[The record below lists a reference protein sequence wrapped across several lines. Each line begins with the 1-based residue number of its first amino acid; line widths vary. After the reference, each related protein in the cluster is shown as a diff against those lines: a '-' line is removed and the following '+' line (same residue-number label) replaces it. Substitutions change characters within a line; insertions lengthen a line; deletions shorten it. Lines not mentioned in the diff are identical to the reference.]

1 MIVFS
6 CVIAGAVL
14 RISSCNSWLF
24 VCIQNRNK
32 RTIAIRPYITVI
44 HKLRTNWLFERL
56 HRPLTLMNKLRDL
69 DLYLII
75 RCIQRSCPSA
85 ILIIFKPKKNSTD
98 TSTVVSSAGKRYYL
112 FKNAFSTHRFNS
124 NYRNA
129 KWSALW
135 WSHLE
140 FFCCLDRTRR
150 KLDSFGENFC
160 NPTYALQSCRCAT
173 KITSEVTCII
183 LSKMLESRKVRL
195 SLICF
200 DVNCRERL
208 HDGVGARD

>member
-6 CVIAGAVL
+6 CEIAGAVL

-85 ILIIFKPKKNSTD
+85 ILIIFKPKKTPP
-98 TSTVVSSAGKRYYL
+98 
-112 FKNAFSTHRFNS
+112 
-124 NYRNA
+124 
-129 KWSALW
+129 
-135 WSHLE
+135 
-140 FFCCLDRTRR
+140 TRQ
-150 KLDSFGENFC
+150 
-160 NPTYALQSCRCAT
+160 QSCRAPENGIIYLKTRFPLTVSILITVMQNEVLFDGVFLLSGSDAT
-173 KITSEVTCII
+173 KTRLFQGKLLQPNLRTPV
-183 LSKMLESRKVRL
+183 LSVRDENNFR
-195 SLICF
+195 SY
-200 DVNCRERL
+200 V
-208 HDGVGARD
+208 HYP